1 MKILKTLIKK
11 IVLIFTIAL
20 CAMASQPLY
29 SQIIFD
35 DDVDDSTPAAPIDHW
50 IIPMIVIG
58 LLLIFYYFK
67 KSQKPAHK

>member
-1 MKILKTLIKK
+1 MKILKTPIKK

-20 CAMASQPLY
+20 CALASQPLY
-29 SQIIFD
+29 SQPLFVD
-35 DDVDDSTPAAPIDHW
+35 GVDDTPAAPIDDW

-58 LLLIFYYFK
+58 VLLIFYYYK